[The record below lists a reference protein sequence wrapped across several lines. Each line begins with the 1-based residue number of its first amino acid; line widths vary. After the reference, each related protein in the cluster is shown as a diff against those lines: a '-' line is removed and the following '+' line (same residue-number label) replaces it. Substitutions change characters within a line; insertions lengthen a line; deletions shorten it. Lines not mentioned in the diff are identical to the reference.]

1 MALGDGGLDAQVE
14 QRMDAYRGDPQKL
27 QQRYGQ
33 NKELLDLLALQKLTA
48 EKKQVAADMQLKAQQ
63 NPNTIAQQREQEALE
78 LVKQEMGGTLGE
90 LAGRTKG
97 TLDQKQAMQRK
108 NMGKLAQNASRPQ
121 PGPGAGLAGL
131 MGGGARPPARPPV
144 NPQAAGL
151 ANARMV
157 QAARGGPIKM
167 AQGGIVSFANGEKV
181 TLSEDQKKKA
191 REIYGPLYDNIIGS
205 LLEMDADN
213 PAAAPILN
221 QLGPAVQS
229 SKIGRFFRGLV
240 EQGPPG
246 TQQTESGLRNQL
258 ESDVRQKYGTYTG
271 LDGVFRNQSDEQSAY
286 AKQVISSI
294 NDLSVGELQALLDAP
309 FESGMDPSVISSLP
323 NVFPDPV
330 TDPAVVGGASVEE
343 TSTEIDGGD
352 TLASSITYPSTY
364 VNPQD
369 ILSKVDTSYTVENA
383 QMPPTTELDK
393 AETDLSAAALKT
405 ADASLLDVDAPKV
418 AELKPV
424 DAPFS
429 PRDQERYNAMM
440 NIYAD
445 DARIDPEGAG
455 KAARTDSDAHL
466 RRAENDAD
474 FRRMS
479 AEEKELQARLF
490 SPAQLAS
497 EARIATF
504 GGAARGRGGMS
515 AAYTDVMGKQRK
527 DLTDALGRLRGI
539 DKDRISTDL
548 STAQTSSA
556 RGSEA
561 AGRAANRRAGGLGAI
576 AADFAAKE
584 KRALQAQELETKGNI
599 AVYEHQSALAQKTF
613 GAAEASIQRNFDALE
628 QIVTGQR
635 TRFNAQVDL
644 NIAAADENNE
654 ARKAAMEKLVDIAE
668 KKAEYAFKAGEL
680 ASKDVTELEK
690 IKRDKEVKVTEFVTA
705 FMKEDPRYRALAKK
719 MMEMAGAENS
729 PAFKELEA
737 QAKVLY
743 EAYMG
748 AMIAFAPDLFGEQE
762 YLKDY
767 IARVKAGTP
776 YSSGSPL
783 PSGTPVTALDSPTTL
798 GIGSLDAASQI
809 R

>member
-1 MALGDGGLDAQVE
+1 MGSGGGFDTTLPLDVLRQLDAIDLDSIASSTDFSALPVLATSAEGLGVE
-14 QRMDAYRGDPQKL
+14 GS
-27 QQRYGQ
+27 GS
-33 NKELLDLLALQKLTA
+33 A
-48 EKKQVAADMQLKAQQ
+48 E
-63 NPNTIAQQREQEALE
+63 
-78 LVKQEMGGTLGE
+78 
-90 LAGRTKG
+90 
-97 TLDQKQAMQRK
+97 
-108 NMGKLAQNASRPQ
+108 
-121 PGPGAGLAGL
+121 
-131 MGGGARPPARPPV
+131 
-144 NPQAAGL
+144 
-151 ANARMV
+151 
-157 QAARGGPIKM
+157 
-167 AQGGIVSFANGEKV
+167 
-181 TLSEDQKKKA
+181 
-191 REIYGPLYDNIIGS
+191 
-205 LLEMDADN
+205 
-213 PAAAPILN
+213 
-221 QLGPAVQS
+221 
-229 SKIGRFFRGLV
+229 
-240 EQGPPG
+240 
-246 TQQTESGLRNQL
+246 
-258 ESDVRQKYGTYTG
+258 
-271 LDGVFRNQSDEQSAY
+271 
-286 AKQVISSI
+286 
-294 NDLSVGELQALLDAP
+294 
-309 FESGMDPSVISSLP
+309 
-323 NVFPDPV
+323 
-330 TDPAVVGGASVEE
+330 GGASVEE
-343 TSTEIDGGD
+343 TSAEIDGGG

-369 ILSKVDTSYTVENA
+369 ILSKVDTSYEVENA
-383 QMPPTTELDK
+383 SMPPTTELDK

-429 PRDQERYNAMM
+429 PQDQKRYEAMM

-445 DARIDPEGAG
+445 DAMIDPEGAG
-455 KAARTDSDAHL
+455 KAARADADAHL

-539 DKDRISTDL
+539 DEKRISTDL

-628 QIVTGQR
+628 QVVAGQR

-644 NIAAADENNE
+644 NIAAASENNK
-654 ARKAAMEKLVDIAE
+654 ARKADMEKLVEIAG
-668 KKAEYAFKAGEL
+668 KKAEYAFKDGEL
-680 ASKDVTELEK
+680 ASKDVMELEK
-690 IKRDKEVKVTEFVTA
+690 IKRDIDVKVTEFVSA
-705 FMKEDPRYRALAKK
+705 FMSEDPRYRALSEQ
-719 MMEMAGAENS
+719 MMKMAGAENS
-729 PAFKELEA
+729 PEFKKLEA

-748 AMIAFAPDLFGEQE
+748 AMIAVAPDLFGEQE

-783 PSGTPVTALDSPTTL
+783 PSGTPVTSLDDPAPL

>member
-14 QRMDAYRGDPQKL
+14 QRMDAYRGNPQKL

-33 NKELLDLLALQKLTA
+33 NKELLDLLALQKLTS
-48 EKKQVAADMQLKAQQ
+48 EKKAVAANMQLQSQQ

-78 LVKQEMGGTLGE
+78 LTKQEMGGTLGQ

-97 TLDQKQAMQRK
+97 TLDQKQAMQQK
-108 NMGKLAQNASRPQ
+108 NMQRMAKGASQPPQ
-121 PGPGAGLAGL
+121 GGIAGL
-131 MGGGARPPARPPV
+131 MGGGARPPARPPMG
-144 NPQAAGL
+144 NPQAGGL
-151 ANARMV
+151 AGARMA
-157 QAARGGPIKM
+157 QAAAQGGPVRM
-167 AQGGIVSFANGEKV
+167 AQGGIVSFADGEEVTTPFARGFKKLFSGDPDRARRLELEKKV
-181 TLSEDQKKKA
+181 QMKYGLLAGGAGNFMPQTDAA
-191 REIYGPLYDNIIGS
+191 REYAQKIAQTFRMGS
-205 LLEMDADN
+205 SSLSTDELQQALDLDFDTGIDAEE
-213 PAAAPILN
+213 A
-221 QLGPAVQS
+221 
-229 SKIGRFFRGLV
+229 
-240 EQGPPG
+240 
-246 TQQTESGLRNQL
+246 SGLP
-258 ESDVRQKYGTYTG
+258 
-271 LDGVFRNQSDEQSAY
+271 VFA
-286 AKQVISSI
+286 
-294 NDLSVGELQALLDAP
+294 
-309 FESGMDPSVISSLP
+309 DP
-323 NVFPDPV
+323 
-330 TDPAVVGGASVEE
+330 TTTEEVVPASVEK
-343 TSTEIDGGD
+343 TSTKIDGGD
-352 TLASSITYPSTY
+352 TLAPSITYPSTY

-369 ILSKVDTSYTVENA
+369 ILSGVDTSYKVENA
-383 QMPPTTELDK
+383 SMPSTAGIDK

-405 ADASLLDVDAPKV
+405 ADADLLNVDAPEV

-445 DARIDPEGAG
+445 DAMIDSEGAG
-455 KAARTDSDAHL
+455 KSARADSDAHL

-479 AEEKELQARLF
+479 AEEKELQSRLF

-504 GGAARGRGGMS
+504 GGAAQGRGGMS

-527 DLTDALGRLRGI
+527 GLTDALGRLRGI
-539 DKDRISTDL
+539 DEKRISTDL

-561 AGRAANRRAGGLGAI
+561 AGRAASKRAGGLGAI

-584 KRALQAQELETKGNI
+584 KRALQAQELQTKGNI

-635 TRFNAQVDL
+635 TRFNGQVDL
-644 NIAAADENNE
+644 NIAAAEENNK
-654 ARKAAMEKLVDIAE
+654 ARKADMEKLVEIAG
-668 KKAEYAFKAGEL
+668 KKAEYAFKDGEL
-680 ASKDVTELEK
+680 ASKDVMELEK
-690 IKRDKEVKVTEFVTA
+690 IKRDIDVKVTEFVSA
-705 FMKEDPRYRALAKK
+705 FMSEDPRYKALSRQ

-729 PAFKELEA
+729 PEFKKLEA

-743 EAYMG
+743 ESYMG
-748 AMIAFAPDLFGEQE
+748 AMIAVAPDLFGEQE

-783 PSGTPVTALDSPTTL
+783 SSDTPVTSLDDPAPL
-798 GIGSLDAASQI
+798 GIGSLNAASQI

>member
-78 LVKQEMGGTLGE
+78 LVKQEMGGTLGQ
-90 LAGRTKG
+90 LAANTKS
-97 TLDQKQAMQRK
+97 TLDQKQALQQK
-108 NMGKLAQNASRPQ
+108 NMGRLAQNASRPQ

-167 AQGGIVSFANGEKV
+167 AQGGIVSFADGEEV
-181 TLSEDQKKKA
+181 TTPFARGFKKLFSVDPELKEK
-191 REIYGPLYDNIIGS
+191 RELANRVGAKFGS
-205 LLEMDADN
+205 YA
-213 PAAAPILN
+213 
-221 QLGPAVQS
+221 GT
-229 SKIGRFFRGLV
+229 
-240 EQGPPG
+240 PG
-246 TQQTESGLRNQL
+246 AFTPQTEEVRKYAQEVMSSMRSLPGLMGSGGGFDTTLPLDVLRQL
-258 ESDVRQKYGTYTG
+258 DAID
-271 LDGVFRNQSDEQSAY
+271 LDSIA
-286 AKQVISSI
+286 SST
-294 NDLSVGELQALLDAP
+294 DLSTLPVLATSAEGLGVEG
-309 FESGMDPSVISSLP
+309 SGS
-323 NVFPDPV
+323 
-330 TDPAVVGGASVEE
+330 AEGGASVEE
-343 TSTEIDGGD
+343 TSTEIDGGG

-369 ILSKVDTSYTVENA
+369 ILSEVDTSYEVENA
-383 QMPPTTELDK
+383 SMPPTTELDK

-429 PRDQERYNAMM
+429 PQDQKRYEAMM

-445 DARIDPEGAG
+445 DAMIDPEGAG
-455 KAARTDSDAHL
+455 KAARADADAHL

-539 DKDRISTDL
+539 DEKRIS
-548 STAQTSSA
+548 
-556 RGSEA
+556 
-561 AGRAANRRAGGLGAI
+561 
-576 AADFAAKE
+576 
-584 KRALQAQELETKGNI
+584 
-599 AVYEHQSALAQKTF
+599 
-613 GAAEASIQRNFDALE
+613 
-628 QIVTGQR
+628 
-635 TRFNAQVDL
+635 
-644 NIAAADENNE
+644 
-654 ARKAAMEKLVDIAE
+654 
-668 KKAEYAFKAGEL
+668 
-680 ASKDVTELEK
+680 
-690 IKRDKEVKVTEFVTA
+690 KRDIDVKVTEFVSA
-705 FMKEDPRYRALAKK
+705 FMSEDPRYRALSEQ
-719 MMEMAGAENS
+719 MMKMAGAENS
-729 PAFKELEA
+729 PEFKKLEA

-748 AMIAFAPDLFGEQE
+748 AMIAVAPDLFGEQE
-762 YLKDY
+762 YLRDY

-783 PSGTPVTALDSPTTL
+783 PSGTPVISLDDPAPL

>member
-78 LVKQEMGGTLGE
+78 LVKQEMGGTLGQ
-90 LAGRTKG
+90 LAANTKS
-97 TLDQKQAMQRK
+97 TLDQKQALQQK
-108 NMGKLAQNASRPQ
+108 NMGRLAQNASRPQ

-131 MGGGARPPARPPV
+131 MSGGARPPVRPPA

-157 QAARGGPIKM
+157 QAARGGPVRM
-167 AQGGIVSFANGEKV
+167 AQGGIVSFADGEEV
-181 TLSEDQKKKA
+181 TTPFARGFKKLFSGDPDRARRLELEKAVQMKYGLLAGGAGNFMPQTDAA
-191 REIYGPLYDNIIGS
+191 REYAQKIAQTFRMGS
-205 LLEMDADN
+205 SSLSTDELQRALDLDFDTGIDAEE
-213 PAAAPILN
+213 A
-221 QLGPAVQS
+221 
-229 SKIGRFFRGLV
+229 
-240 EQGPPG
+240 
-246 TQQTESGLRNQL
+246 SGLP
-258 ESDVRQKYGTYTG
+258 
-271 LDGVFRNQSDEQSAY
+271 VFA
-286 AKQVISSI
+286 
-294 NDLSVGELQALLDAP
+294 
-309 FESGMDPSVISSLP
+309 DP
-323 NVFPDPV
+323 
-330 TDPAVVGGASVEE
+330 TTTEEVGGDSVEE

-352 TLASSITYPSTY
+352 TLAPSITYPSTY

-369 ILSKVDTSYTVENA
+369 ILSGVDTSYKVENA
-383 QMPPTTELDK
+383 SMPSTAGIDK
-393 AETDLSAAALKT
+393 AETDLSAAALQT
-405 ADASLLDVDAPKV
+405 ADADLLNVNAPEV

-445 DARIDPEGAG
+445 DAMIDSEGAG
-455 KAARTDSDAHL
+455 KSARADSDAHL

-561 AGRAANRRAGGLGAI
+561 AGRAASRRAGGLGAI

-584 KRALQAQELETKGNI
+584 KRALQAQELQTKGNI

-628 QIVTGQR
+628 QIVAGQR

-644 NIAAADENNE
+644 NIAAADENNK
-654 ARKAAMEKLVDIAE
+654 ARKADMEKLVEIAG
-668 KKAEYAFKAGEL
+668 KKAEYAFKDGEL
-680 ASKDVTELEK
+680 ASKDVMELEK
-690 IKRDKEVKVTEFVTA
+690 IKRDIDVKVTEFVSA
-705 FMKEDPRYRALAKK
+705 FMSTDPRYKELSQQ
-719 MMEMAGAENS
+719 MMKMAGAENS
-729 PAFKELEA
+729 PEFKKLEA

-748 AMIAFAPDLFGEQE
+748 AMIAVAPDLFGEQE

-783 PSGTPVTALDSPTTL
+783 PSGTPVTSLDDPAPL

>member
-1 MALGDGGLDAQVE
+1 
-14 QRMDAYRGDPQKL
+14 
-27 QQRYGQ
+27 
-33 NKELLDLLALQKLTA
+33 
-48 EKKQVAADMQLKAQQ
+48 
-63 NPNTIAQQREQEALE
+63 
-78 LVKQEMGGTLGE
+78 MG
-90 LAGRTKG
+90 R
-97 TLDQKQAMQRK
+97 
-108 NMGKLAQNASRPQ
+108 LAQNASRPQ

-131 MGGGARPPARPPV
+131 MSGGARPPARPPA

-157 QAARGGPIKM
+157 QAARGGPVRM
-167 AQGGIVSFANGEKV
+167 AQGGIVSFADGEKV

-191 REIYGPLYDNIIGS
+191 REIYGPLYDNIIGN

-213 PAAAPILN
+213 PAAVPILS

-229 SKIGRFFRGLV
+229 SRLGRFFSGLI

-246 TQQTESGLRNQL
+246 TQQTETGLRNQL

-294 NDLSVGELQALLDAP
+294 NDLSVGELRALLDAP

-330 TDPAVVGGASVEE
+330 TDPAVVGGASVED

-352 TLASSITYPSTY
+352 TLAPSITYPSTY

-369 ILSKVDTSYTVENA
+369 ILSGVDTSYKVENA
-383 QMPPTTELDK
+383 SMPSTAGIDK
-393 AETDLSAAALKT
+393 AETDLSAAALQT
-405 ADASLLDVDAPKV
+405 ADADLLNVNAPEV

-429 PRDQERYNAMM
+429 TRDQERYNAMM

-445 DARIDPEGAG
+445 DAMIDPEGAG
-455 KAARTDSDAHL
+455 KSARADSDAHL

-561 AGRAANRRAGGLGAI
+561 AGRAASRRAGGLGAI

-584 KRALQAQELETKGNI
+584 KRALQAQELQTKGNI

-628 QIVTGQR
+628 QVVAGQR

-644 NIAAADENNE
+644 NIAAADENNK
-654 ARKAAMEKLVDIAE
+654 ARKADMENLVEIAG
-668 KKAEYAFKAGEL
+668 KKAEYAFKDGEL
-680 ASKDVTELEK
+680 ASKDVMELEK
-690 IKRDKEVKVTEFVTA
+690 IKRDIDVKVTEFVSA
-705 FMKEDPRYRALAKK
+705 FMSTDPRYKK
-719 MMEMAGAENS
+719 LSQQMMEMAGAENS
-729 PAFKELEA
+729 PEFKKLEA

-748 AMIAFAPDLFGEQE
+748 AMIAVAPDLFGEQE

-783 PSGTPVTALDSPTTL
+783 PSGTPVTSLDDPAPL